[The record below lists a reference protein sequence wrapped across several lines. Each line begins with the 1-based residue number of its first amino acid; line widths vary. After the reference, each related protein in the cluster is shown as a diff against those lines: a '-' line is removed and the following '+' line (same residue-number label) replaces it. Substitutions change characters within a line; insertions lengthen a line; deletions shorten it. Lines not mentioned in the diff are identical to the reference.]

1 MAKKLFIF
9 DADGVLL
16 DLWGSMKSVYEEF
29 FSQKLSSRE
38 WDGVIADYL
47 CNPEPYALFGQYFD
61 NTDALTRLPPVNGMP
76 DLVKSLKELGFDL
89 AVATAV
95 SDREDIRSKRL
106 FNLEQVYGNVFTQI
120 FCTGRGASKTMA
132 LIDAVREYD
141 VTFFCDDHPKNA
153 ALGKGIVSWPLWM
166 SNKHQLPI
174 WKKIDQT
181 GIYEVKSANEI
192 LQFVKARI

>member
-1 MAKKLFIF
+1 MTKTPFGIILPASFRFFCLTLNKLFMAKKLFIF

-47 CNPEPYALFGQYFD
+47 RNPEPYALFGQYFD

-89 AVATAV
+89 AVATGRFGPRRHQEQTPFQLGTGLWQRFYA
-95 SDREDIRSKRL
+95 DILHR
-106 FNLEQVYGNVFTQI
+106 
-120 FCTGRGASKTMA
+120 TGRLENHGS
-132 LIDAVREYD
+132 D
-141 VTFFCDDHPKNA
+141 
-153 ALGKGIVSWPLWM
+153 
-166 SNKHQLPI
+166 
-174 WKKIDQT
+174 
-181 GIYEVKSANEI
+181 
-192 LQFVKARI
+192 